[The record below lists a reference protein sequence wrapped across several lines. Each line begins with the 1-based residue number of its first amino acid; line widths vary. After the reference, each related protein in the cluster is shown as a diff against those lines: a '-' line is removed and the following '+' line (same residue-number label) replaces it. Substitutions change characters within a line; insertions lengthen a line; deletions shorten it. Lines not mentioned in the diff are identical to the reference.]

1 MSIKLFSGFVGSFK
15 SYNATRIGCQVA
27 DAPLRK
33 SWVVANFPIKPKK
46 TMFSKWRKKKFN
58 QPRWIFKKNDDLTV
72 DFLVKKSLEMGWNKK
87 ESSALVIFDEASI
100 PFNSR
105 NWNKPDRMDW
115 IEFLSQSRKFGY
127 DFIFITQDAKMLD
140 KQIRA
145 LCEYEVQHKKM
156 NNMFPFML
164 LTPFKISLG
173 ASISFWN
180 GVKGRGALQMFI
192 FNKSIADRYD
202 TLRIFNDQDL
212 PPATDSAA
220 LKGAGSAGG
229 SLEPVEAVGVKTDA

>member
-1 MSIKLFSGFVGSFK
+1 MSIKLFTGFVGSSK

-27 DAPLRK
+27 DASLRK
-33 SWVVANFPIKPKK
+33 DWVVANFPIKPKK
-46 TMFSKWRKKKFN
+46 TLFSRWRKKKFN
-58 QPRWIFKKNDDLTV
+58 EPRWIFKKNDELTV
-72 DFLVKKSLEMGWNKK
+72 KFLVKKSLEMGWNEK

-105 NWNKPDRMDW
+105 NWNKPDRMEW

-156 NNMFPFML
+156 NSMFPFML
-164 LTPFKISLG
+164 LSPFKISLF
-173 ASISFWN
+173 ASIAFWN
-180 GVKGRGALQMFI
+180 GVKGRGTLQMYI
-192 FNKSIADRYD
+192 FKQSIADRYD
-202 TLRIFNDQDL
+202 TLKIFNESYL
-212 PPATDSAA
+212 EEEKTSAA
-220 LKGAGSAGG
+220 FKGAGSAGG
-229 SLEPVEAVGVKTDA
+229 SLEPVDVETEPETA